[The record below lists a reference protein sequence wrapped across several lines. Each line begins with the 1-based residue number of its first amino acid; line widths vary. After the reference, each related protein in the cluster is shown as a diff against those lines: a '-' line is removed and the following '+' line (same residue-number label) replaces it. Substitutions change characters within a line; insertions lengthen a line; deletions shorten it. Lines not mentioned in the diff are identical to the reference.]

1 VACVVEIDGAFPSP
15 LAGEGVIALAMTDE
29 GSPKKKAAALSL
41 ALHSE
46 PTPHPS
52 RFARHLLPQG
62 EKGSRPINFND
73 ARH

>member
-1 VACVVEIDGAFPSP
+1 VVRVVEIDGAFPSP

-29 GSPKKKAAALSL
+29 GLLKKKAAAASL

-52 RFARHLLPQG
+52 RFARHPPTNALA
-62 EKGSRPINFND
+62 FV
-73 ARH
+73 

>member
-1 VACVVEIDGAFPSP
+1 VVRVVEIDGAFPSP

-29 GSPKKKAAALSL
+29 GSLKKKAAASSL

-52 RFARHLLPQG
+52 RFARHPPTNALA
-62 EKGSRPINFND
+62 FV
-73 ARH
+73 